1 MSSRLES
8 VRPFPTL
15 VFLICLFLNCG
26 YSSGSSSLAPSI
38 TTQPSAQT
46 VTAGQTT
53 KFTVAASGTAPL
65 SYRWQ
70 KGSNNIS
77 GAISPSYS
85 TPATTMSDNGSTF
98 RVVVSNAAGTM
109 TSNAAVLN
117 VTAGFF
123 GSVHHYPAL
132 QPRRNR
138 GTEGDLCRGR
148 IGHGSAQLSV
158 EERDYQHLGRN
169 LPSYTTPVQPRPFL
183 SFANLPTRPR
193 QS

>member
-1 MSSRLES
+1 
-8 VRPFPTL
+8 
-15 VFLICLFLNCG
+15 
-26 YSSGSSSLAPSI
+26 
-38 TTQPSAQT
+38 
-46 VTAGQTT
+46 
-53 KFTVAASGTAPL
+53 
-65 SYRWQ
+65 
-70 KGSNNIS
+70 
-77 GAISPSYS
+77 
-85 TPATTMSDNGSTF
+85 MSDNGSTF

-169 LPSYTTPVQPRPFL
+169 LPQLHHARPTKALLEFCQSTYEAAAIL
-183 SFANLPTRPR
+183 SKWDRPAFQR
-193 QS
+193 KNPESSATAA